1 MIRRTFL
8 KSLFGAALAL
18 PAATTSA
25 GTTSRRKPLVLQRS
39 PVAGFQYH
47 DGESVWQHLSPGDAL
62 QLTREP
68 DNPRDRRAVA
78 VHWHGAKLGYIP
90 RTDNCAVSQ
99 LLDSGQPV
107 AARILDVKSSK
118 DPWQRLTLEIF
129 TQAPVSRT

>member
-8 KSLFGAALAL
+8 KSLFGAAFAL
-18 PAATTSA
+18 PAATHGAAAST
-25 GTTSRRKPLVLQRS
+25 REPLILQQS

-47 DGESVWQHLSPGDAL
+47 DGERVWHDLSTGDTL

-68 DNPRDRRAVA
+68 DNPRDPRAVA

-99 LLDSGQPV
+99 LLDRGQPV

-129 TQAPVSRT
+129 TQAPASRM